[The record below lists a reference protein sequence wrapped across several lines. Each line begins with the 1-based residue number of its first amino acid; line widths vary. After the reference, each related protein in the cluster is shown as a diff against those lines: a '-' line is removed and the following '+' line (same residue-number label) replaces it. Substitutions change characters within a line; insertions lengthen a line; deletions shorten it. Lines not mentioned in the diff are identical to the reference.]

1 MKRIIASLLVLL
13 TLISIPSLSAADTA
27 SLALQADSAYNR
39 EDYRAAID
47 LYRAAIAAD
56 GPSTVVYYNP
66 GNAYYRNDNIGK
78 AVVAYERAL
87 RIDPT
92 NDQARQ
98 NLSFVR
104 SRIQDRPE
112 DDSTFLA
119 NLHRSIRNSMH
130 ANGWAVAALVIFALL
145 LGAVALYIFAPGVTL
160 RKTGFFGGVVL
171 VFVFIYALVL
181 ARDSAAHARSHES
194 AVVVVPM
201 TQLSSVPRAAASGDN
216 RVVPIHEGTT
226 VEIVDSVATPDDP
239 ASPMWYF
246 VEINNSTRAWLRSA
260 DVERI

>member
-56 GPSTVVYYNP
+56 GPSTVVYYNL

-119 NLHRSIRNSMH
+119 NLC
-130 ANGWAVAALVIFALL
+130 L
-145 LGAVALYIFAPGVTL
+145 
-160 RKTGFFGGVVL
+160 
-171 VFVFIYALVL
+171 
-181 ARDSAAHARSHES
+181 
-194 AVVVVPM
+194 
-201 TQLSSVPRAAASGDN
+201 
-216 RVVPIHEGTT
+216 
-226 VEIVDSVATPDDP
+226 
-239 ASPMWYF
+239 
-246 VEINNSTRAWLRSA
+246 
-260 DVERI
+260 

>member
-1 MKRIIASLLVLL
+1 M
-13 TLISIPSLSAADTA
+13 
-27 SLALQADSAYNR
+27 
-39 EDYRAAID
+39 
-47 LYRAAIAAD
+47 
-56 GPSTVVYYNP
+56 
-66 GNAYYRNDNIGK
+66 
-78 AVVAYERAL
+78 
-87 RIDPT
+87 
-92 NDQARQ
+92 
-98 NLSFVR
+98 R

>member
-56 GPSTVVYYNP
+56 GPSTVVYYNL

-181 ARDSAAHARSHES
+181 ARDSAAPCPLPRVGSGGGAYDS
-194 AVVVVPM
+194 AQFGATCGSLRRQPRCANPRRHHCGNRRLRCHSRRPRLAHVV
-201 TQLSSVPRAAASGDN
+201 
-216 RVVPIHEGTT
+216 
-226 VEIVDSVATPDDP
+226 
-239 ASPMWYF
+239 
-246 VEINNSTRAWLRSA
+246 LR
-260 DVERI
+260 